1 MVESVSASSGIQH
14 VSGNENILLKN
25 KLQNIIKNCIKFVIT
40 GFTEK
45 EAKEYFASLV
55 EEANP
60 NDEKTKTVS
69 FEEVY
74 PFTGYN
80 PYLLSIVKNMPSKG
94 RAEAVVDS
102 YVRDY
107 MCGNLSVF
115 DNNEVLSTY
124 LQTQEL
130 QDTLEFSYYACRSQ
144 LTKAEEDKFDK
155 IWLAKHYLAVV
166 ETRNTETVEIVP
178 DQETL

>member
-1 MVESVSASSGIQH
+1 MSR
-14 VSGNENILLKN
+14 NFCYC
-25 KLQNIIKNCIKFVIT
+25 KLCVATRAQLMFIKNTHVNYRF
-40 GFTEK
+40 
-45 EAKEYFASLV
+45 FAT
-55 EEANP
+55 EANP

-69 FEEVY
+69 FEDVY

-130 QDTLEFSYYACRSQ
+130 QDTLEFSYYACRCAQ
-144 LTKAEEDKFDK
+144 LTDKFDK
-155 IWLAKHYLAVV
+155 TWLAKHYLAVV

-178 DQETL
+178 DQVDSSTIEQIKMTLRQLNKVRMTL